1 MAKSSTVCFNLS
13 LIYPPSLQRKVIR
26 STTSSPPLNRLLP
39 TIQVLHF
46 LRISILNIYDEKT
59 KTSKKIK
66 NINIKLYTYDS
77 KAISLVDI
85 PKKRRKIKELKP
97 IIFFNRQRSYISN
110 LF

>member
-1 MAKSSTVCFNLS
+1 M
-13 LIYPPSLQRKVIR
+13 IR
-26 STTSSPPLNRLLP
+26 STTSLNRLLP

-46 LRISILNIYDEKT
+46 LKISVLNIYDEKT

-77 KAISLVDI
+77 EAISLVDI

-97 IIFFNRQRSYISN
+97 NFAGAKKEFWTRPESNR
-110 LF
+110 